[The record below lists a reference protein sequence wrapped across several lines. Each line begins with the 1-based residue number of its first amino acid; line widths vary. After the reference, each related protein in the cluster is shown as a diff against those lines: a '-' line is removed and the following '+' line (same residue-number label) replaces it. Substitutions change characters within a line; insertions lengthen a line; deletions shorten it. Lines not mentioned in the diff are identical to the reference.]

1 MGKVIRSDM
10 RVLDENSSD
19 GAKGND
25 SEGAANSAGSAG
37 EGNWAGGFGETTI
50 LCSSDVMDEKTG

>member
-10 RVLDENSSD
+10 RVLDEENSSD

-25 SEGAANSAGSAG
+25 SEGAADSAGSAG
-37 EGNWAGGFGETTI
+37 EGNWAGGFG
-50 LCSSDVMDEKTG
+50 